1 MRRSSDVAT
10 RLVVKKVPMMPRISI
25 SRRNSRMIWVRI
37 RRVGI
42 VSRLAN
48 TAPALGGDRVR
59 RVEEDQLVGAALLR
73 REAIGDHGMGAPVSS
88 GNPGGSLGDH
98 RLVALAVD

>member
-1 MRRSSDVAT
+1 
-10 RLVVKKVPMMPRISI
+10 
-25 SRRNSRMIWVRI
+25 MIWVRI

-73 REAIGDHGMGAPVSS
+73 REAIGDHGMGATVSS
-88 GNPGGSLGDH
+88 GNPDGSLGDH
-98 RLVALAVD
+98 R